1 MNNFLDQL
9 PTQTA
14 KIFEILSSGKFICAL
29 SRMHRE
35 EYEVLTDS
43 QQYEN
48 LQAYFRLLNY
58 ELEKENGYFYFSKIN
73 QDRQKAEDKI
83 ERLSNYIDIF
93 AFFAAMESKP
103 IVGARLRPS
112 QIVEELNSNPAL
124 QNRLQSVQIREVKE
138 ATTYIGKVKAILK
151 ELADDF
157 FLEKSGDEQDH
168 YLVLDSFQYLQT
180 IITLIIPDET
190 PA

>member
-1 MNNFLDQL
+1 MSNFLENL
-9 PTQTA
+9 PIHTA
-14 KIFEILSSGKFICAL
+14 KIFEILSSGKFVCSL
-29 SRMHRE
+29 SKTHRD
-35 EYEVLTDS
+35 EYETLADS
-43 QQYEN
+43 QHYEN

-83 ERLSNYIDIF
+83 ERLSTYIDIF
-93 AFFAAMESKP
+93 AFFAAMDSKP
-103 IVGARLRPS
+103 TTGIVLRPS

-124 QNRLQSVQIREVKE
+124 QNRLATVQLKEVKE
-138 ATTYIGKVKAILK
+138 ATTYLGKVKAILK
-151 ELADDF
+151 ALADDF
-157 FLEKSGDEQDH
+157 FIEKRNDEQDN

-180 IITLIIPDET
+180 IISLINPDET